1 MTSCPDCAH
10 LRERLHDVEQRLCRE
25 RVEHDRVLLA
35 YAEKHVELL
44 AQLEGRTAPSA
55 TFKVGDEG

>member
-1 MTSCPDCAH
+1 MTT
-10 LRERLHDVEQRLCRE
+10 LTERLEAHAAWLAGDPEGRRL
-25 RVEHDRVLLA
+25 VEHDRVLLA